1 MGSSLQVTAG
11 LLIALVYV
19 NLYLEFKPLF
29 SEKLHQTKIATLW
42 QLYFIFF
49 CAFIIK
55 ANFVD
60 SENTYL
66 VVGLMIMIF
75 ASCVKNLFD
84 LTVQQTQTV
93 NNFRQNL
100 GNKVRQFSRGGI
112 NLEMDKLFRDK
123 NCDSLTSQEL

>member
-1 MGSSLQVTAG
+1 
-11 LLIALVYV
+11 
-19 NLYLEFKPLF
+19 
-29 SEKLHQTKIATLW
+29 
-42 QLYFIFF
+42 
-49 CAFIIK
+49 
-55 ANFVD
+55 
-60 SENTYL
+60 
-66 VVGLMIMIF
+66 MIMIF

-100 GNKVRQFSRGGI
+100 GNKVRQLSRGGI